1 MQPALLYAICFLKQ
15 GKKQLKKINKVTSR
29 RSNVSLLAAS
39 SHLGVSPTWHRAYLY
54 RLENALRNALPEAS
68 DLALP
73 FWDECASHGTDENPI
88 PWFVTARQLPF
99 PVDGRTDNPLFSYT
113 LQKALADNH
122 TTTDVSRYTKPA
134 GYKTVRY
141 PLSGLVGNPKDKHD
155 TEVHNAKYLNHEDN
169 TKILNSNVKAWMDGT
184 VQITPDGDPDTRIP
198 DTYSVFSRFQI
209 CLEAPNY
216 TVFSNKASMAQYIV
230 EHGGQP
236 HYGVALEEPHNAIH
250 LALGGFY
257 QKGVY
262 NADPILGANGDMG
275 ENETAAFDP
284 IFYLH
289 HAFIDYTSWQWQ
301 LRHDCTAAGSL
312 TVEAGKD
319 GTFSMGDPTFPKG
332 TALDTNSPLDP
343 FEKPGGGFYASED
356 VTDIKKLEYSY
367 GPGSLDVDP
376 GRYTPPTE
384 PIASIA
390 RVHNI
395 SRADYAGSFVIRTHV
410 ELPDGRNV
418 EVGREAVLSRWNV
431 AGCRNCQD
439 HLDENSFIS
448 IDKKTMETL
457 KGNNDDKE
465 NIKFHVQIQSRQ
477 FGGDELREP
486 VREPVVEFL

>member
-1 MQPALLYAICFLKQ
+1 
-15 GKKQLKKINKVTSR
+15 
-29 RSNVSLLAAS
+29 
-39 SHLGVSPTWHRAYLY
+39 
-54 RLENALRNALPEAS
+54 
-68 DLALP
+68 
-73 FWDECASHGTDENPI
+73 
-88 PWFVTARQLPF
+88 
-99 PVDGRTDNPLFSYT
+99 
-113 LQKALADNH
+113 
-122 TTTDVSRYTKPA
+122 
-134 GYKTVRY
+134 
-141 PLSGLVGNPKDKHD
+141 
-155 TEVHNAKYLNHEDN
+155 
-169 TKILNSNVKAWMDGT
+169 MDGT
-184 VQITPDGDPDTRIP
+184 VQITPDGDPNTRIP

-230 EHGGQP
+230 EHGGRL

-257 QKGVY
+257 QKGIY
-262 NADPILGANGDMG
+262 NADPILGASGDMG

-289 HAFIDYTSWQWQ
+289 HAFIDYTFWQWQ

-343 FEKPGGGFYASED
+343 FEKPGGGFYTSED

-367 GPGSLDVDP
+367 GPGSLDVDNDP

-410 ELPDGRNV
+410 ELPDGRKV
-418 EVGREAVLSRWNV
+418 EVGR
-431 AGCRNCQD
+431 
-439 HLDENSFIS
+439 
-448 IDKKTMETL
+448 
-457 KGNNDDKE
+457 
-465 NIKFHVQIQSRQ
+465 
-477 FGGDELREP
+477 
-486 VREPVVEFL
+486 

>member
-1 MQPALLYAICFLKQ
+1 
-15 GKKQLKKINKVTSR
+15 
-29 RSNVSLLAAS
+29 
-39 SHLGVSPTWHRAYLY
+39 
-54 RLENALRNALPEAS
+54 
-68 DLALP
+68 
-73 FWDECASHGTDENPI
+73 
-88 PWFVTARQLPF
+88 
-99 PVDGRTDNPLFSYT
+99 
-113 LQKALADNH
+113 
-122 TTTDVSRYTKPA
+122 SRYTKPA

-141 PLSGLVGNPKDKHD
+141 ALSGLVGNPKDKHD

-169 TKILNSNVKAWMDGT
+169 TKILNSNVKAWIDGT

-230 EHGGQP
+230 EHGGRP

-262 NADPILGANGDMG
+262 NADTILGANGDMG

-289 HAFIDYTSWQWQ
+289 HAFIDYTFWYWQ

-343 FEKPGGGFYASED
+343 FKKPGGGFYASED
-356 VTDIKKLEYSY
+356 VTDIKKFEYSY
-367 GPGSLDVDP
+367 GPGSLDVDNDP
-376 GRYTPPTE
+376 GRYTPPTG

-390 RVHNI
+390 RVHNV
-395 SRADYAGSFVIRTHV
+395 SRADYADSFVIRTHV
-410 ELPDGRNV
+410 ELPDGRKV

-439 HLDENSFIS
+439 HLDENSFIA

-465 NIKFHVQIQSRQ
+465 NIKFHLQIQSRE